1 MRRLS
6 SYVITCFALS
16 DEVGS
21 TQHDQ
26 GPFDERYSQGMRK
39 RVFGIFPPV
48 SSTEC
53 GKGNTQAVDLS
64 GRFKVGRVFR

>member
-26 GPFDERYSQGMRK
+26 GPFNESYSQGMRESM
-39 RVFGIFPPV
+39 FGIFPPV
-48 SSTEC
+48 PSTER
-53 GKGNTQAVDLS
+53 GKGNTQAVDPS
-64 GRFKVGRVFR
+64 GRFRMGSVFR